1 MVKGSDMSVPSSH
14 QITGVFLVKWLDR
27 FDGRALILILVAVIF
42 PPAAAIFVAGCGC
55 DLLINILLTSLGYL
69 PGQPELFLLSLC
81 SISRSTDSFEVD
93 QTNLCDSI
101 SSSSCTKPPYIGH
114 LHAFYLIYKRMQAE
128 ERYGQE
134 GYKYEPIGYQQPV
147 NQHPPLLHQASAP
160 PAYGSAV

>member
-1 MVKGSDMSVPSSH
+1 MARPVRRTSSYPNPSSRH
-14 QITGVFLVKWLDR
+14 
-27 FDGRALILILVAVIF
+27 F

-134 GYKYEPIGYQQPV
+134 GYKYVGMRHMQEPIGYQQPV

>member
-1 MVKGSDMSVPSSH
+1 MVKGSD
-14 QITGVFLVKWLDR
+14 I
-27 FDGRALILILVAVIF
+27 ILILVAVIF

-69 PGQPELFLLSLC
+69 PG
-81 SISRSTDSFEVD
+81 
-93 QTNLCDSI
+93 
-101 SSSSCTKPPYIGH
+101 H

-134 GYKYEPIGYQQPV
+134 GYKYVGNATYEPIGYQQPV